1 MESYK
6 SKSCMYSAVAVDWI
20 DNFECISLR
29 PEMMVVGYSYASWL
43 CMWFIV
49 MDMSRALRRI

>member
-1 MESYK
+1 MVESYK

-29 PEMMVVGYSYASWL
+29 PEMMVVGYSYAS
-43 CMWFIV
+43 
-49 MDMSRALRRI
+49 